1 MTASPLAV
9 HRYCPIGFT
18 GAAPS
23 IYKDEVEK
31 FQNLLEQAR
40 QEDIDALRRE
50 FVDLVDNLTDKLR
63 GSDDGKPRKLREA
76 AVENLKDF
84 LASFSNR
91 NLFDDAQ
98 RSELVD
104 RCKSIIANTSVNT
117 IA

>member
-1 MTASPLAV
+1 MLP
-9 HRYCPIGFT
+9 
-18 GAAPS
+18 PS

-31 FQNLLEQAR
+31 FQNLLEHAR
-40 QEDIDALRRE
+40 QEAIVALRGG

-91 NLFDDAQ
+91 NIFEDAQ
-98 RSELVD
+98 LSELVD
-104 RCKSIIANTSVNT
+104 RCKSIITNTSVNT

>member
-1 MTASPLAV
+1 MLP
-9 HRYCPIGFT
+9 
-18 GAAPS
+18 PS
-23 IYKDEVEK
+23 IFKDEVEE

-40 QEDIDALRRE
+40 QEAIVALRGG

-91 NLFDDAQ
+91 NLFEDAQ

>member
-1 MTASPLAV
+1 M
-9 HRYCPIGFT
+9 
-18 GAAPS
+18 
-23 IYKDEVEK
+23 
-31 FQNLLEQAR
+31 EQAR
-40 QEDIDALRRE
+40 QEAIAALRGG

-91 NLFDDAQ
+91 NLFEDVQ

-104 RCKSIIANTSVNT
+104 AVKASLPIPASTP
-117 IA
+117 